1 MGKKKEGYIM
11 KFNVRCD
18 DFPSLIRSSRQERN
32 LSKAIL
38 KTSLKKPK
46 SKYAQTEGLPKE
58 WR

>member
-1 MGKKKEGYIM
+1 MGKKKEGYLM

-18 DFPSLIRSSRQERN
+18 DFPSLVNVKNERS

-38 KTSLKKPK
+38 RTSLKKPK
-46 SKYAQTEGLPKE
+46 SKYTLTEGLPKE